1 MPPKRTPKAQDA
13 SSNRHVREQADTP
26 ASPGDRTNDQE
37 EQRKATIPPELLAK
51 LLKNFMEDEGTKVS
65 GAATKT
71 VGEYMHLF
79 LTEAVY
85 RAVSNR
91 RDGDPWAK
99 TNAGLMLEV
108 EDLEKITPQ
117 LLLDF

>member
-1 MPPKRTPKAQDA
+1 MPPKRPSKATEED
-13 SSNRHVREQADTP
+13 SSNRRPREP
-26 ASPGDRTNDQE
+26 TNAARDEPDNEQE
-37 EQRKATIPPELLAK
+37 ERKLTIPPELLAK
-51 LLKNFMEDEGTKVS
+51 LLKNFMEDEGTKIS

-71 VGEYMHLF
+71 VGKYMHLF

-91 RDGDPWAK
+91 RDGDPWSR

>member
-1 MPPKRTPKAQDA
+1 MPPKKPSKANEEA
-13 SSNRHVREQADTP
+13 SSNRRPHEPADSAGDKDNSERE
-26 ASPGDRTNDQE
+26 E
-37 EQRKATIPPELLAK
+37 RKATIPPELLAK
-51 LLKNFMEDEGTKVS
+51 LLKNFIEDEGTKIS
-65 GAATKT
+65 GAAIKT

>member
-1 MPPKRTPKAQDA
+1 MPPKRTPKANEDTP
-13 SSNRHVREQADTP
+13 SNRHIQEQADRP
-26 ASPGDRTNDQE
+26 ASPSAEDQE
-37 EQRKATIPPELLAK
+37 GQRKATIPPELLAK
-51 LLKNFMEDEGTKVS
+51 LLKNFMEDEGTKIS

-108 EDLEKITPQ
+108 DDLEKITPQ